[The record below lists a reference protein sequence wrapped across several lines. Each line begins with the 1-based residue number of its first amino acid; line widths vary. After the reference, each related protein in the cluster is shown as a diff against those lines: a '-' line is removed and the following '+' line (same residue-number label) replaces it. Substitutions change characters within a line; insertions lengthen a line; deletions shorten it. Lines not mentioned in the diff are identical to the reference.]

1 MFVAAMFR
9 WNQFQCVFVQLC
21 YNTGFCVF
29 SDELQ
34 KMNKKMEEVKT
45 CDIQVLTEDF
55 LDEAEN
61 GDVMT
66 LITKKNISSW
76 GSDVST

>member
-1 MFVAAMFR
+1 
-9 WNQFQCVFVQLC
+9 
-21 YNTGFCVF
+21 
-29 SDELQ
+29 
-34 KMNKKMEEVKT
+34 MNKKMEEVKT
-45 CDIQVLTEDF
+45 CDIQVLPEDF

-76 GSDVST
+76 GSDVSSEVFL